1 MPGQLTFTIKY
12 KKNTGSVISVVE
24 MWNNYLYG
32 ITIQAGIGTAF
43 SDDALRTYLS
53 AAQKEVENYFN
64 LKFVKQLV
72 ESETHSYYRTDYF
85 QQFPIIQTNCPVRI
99 PLALTGMLNKMEQ
112 IIYPQTWLTCEKDM
126 DGIGKRRMSV
136 VPTGASSVRGNADV
150 ILTGI
155 TTQIGFQRY
164 TNIPDYWDIQYVT
177 GFDLDKMPLDLINLV
192 GKLAS
197 FGPLNIAGDM
207 IFNLPGVASM
217 HLEIDGLRQSINSTA
232 SAENA
237 GYGARLKQYQK
248 EIEETVGRIKLVY
261 DQFKFL
267 VL

>member
-1 MPGQLTFTIKY
+1 
-12 KKNTGSVISVVE
+12 
-24 MWNNYLYG
+24 
-32 ITIQAGIGTAF
+32 
-43 SDDALRTYLS
+43 
-53 AAQKEVENYFN
+53 
-64 LKFVKQLV
+64 
-72 ESETHSYYRTDYF
+72 
-85 QQFPIIQTNCPVRI
+85 
-99 PLALTGMLNKMEQ
+99 MEQ
-112 IIYPQTWLTCEKDM
+112 IIYPQAWLTCEKDM

-207 IFNLPGVASM
+207 IFSLPGIASM

-248 EIEETVGRIKLVY
+248 EIAETVGRIKLVY